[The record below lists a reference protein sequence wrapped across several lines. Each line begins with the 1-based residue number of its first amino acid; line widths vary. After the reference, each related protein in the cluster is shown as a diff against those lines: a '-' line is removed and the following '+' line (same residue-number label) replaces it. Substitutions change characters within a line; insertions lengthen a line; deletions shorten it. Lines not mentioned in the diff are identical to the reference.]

1 MDDPPLL
8 PDLLTSL
15 LEVPDNQID
24 DPDESE
30 ILDYEYKEW
39 GFNIHRTAC
48 GGSDSDMAWEAL
60 VEDVRKHVRLQI
72 QGRYTNENE
81 EEVEAAKKLMSL
93 FRLSVHS
100 DPETLQGA
108 DLDQLRQVHTE
119 NVRTGKALSN
129 ACWAL
134 RQMILVADGEVLTDV
149 ATGDFWIK
157 CVEADYVASRHVGRD
172 RSRVLQ
178 QYFGWFK
185 MRSNR
190 FIELWLDLQFH
201 HLKSI
206 SPPTIGGMHLEIWHG
221 DDRL

>member
-15 LEVPDNQID
+15 LEVPDDQID
-24 DPDESE
+24 DPNEN
-30 ILDYEYKEW
+30 LDHDYKEW
-39 GFNIHRTAC
+39 GFNIHRTAY
-48 GGSDSDMAWEAL
+48 GGPDSDRAWEAL
-60 VEDVRKHVRLQI
+60 VEDVGTHVRLQI
-72 QGRYTNENE
+72 QGRYTNNNE

-108 DLDQLRQVHTE
+108 DLDQLRQVHAE

-134 RQMILVADGEVLTDV
+134 RQMFFVADGEVLTDV

-172 RSRVLQ
+172 RRRVPQ

-190 FIELWLDLQFH
+190 FIELWLDLQFQ
-201 HLKSI
+201 HLESI
-206 SPPTIGGMHLEIWHG
+206 APPTIGGMHLEIWHG